1 MILFA
6 FYLIA
11 AMLSTEHDFT
21 GRSLDPIEKFA
32 QILNKPIKAITF
44 PLNML
49 QQLELSAMVHESLHY
64 ICIAFQPTPPQ
75 ASLTTR
81 LLNRQNPPDPIQT
94 IQIYYR
100 ELITSVRFFSPM
112 IQAFLVFDVSII
124 VNSAVVESV
133 LESSDAIQCAILS
146 LESWIL
152 LQTCVGFR
160 ALSTAVRPVLNL
172 FYARCESIRE
182 TQRERQRLR
191 NLQLP
196 NGIQNQIAS
205 YL

>member
-11 AMLSTEHDFT
+11 PMLSTEHDLT
-21 GRSLDPIEKFA
+21 SRSLDPIETFA

-44 PLNML
+44 PFNML
-49 QQLELSAMVHESLHY
+49 QQLDLSAMVCESLHY

-75 ASLTTR
+75 PSLATR
-81 LLNRQNPPDPIQT
+81 LLNRQNPPDPIQ
-94 IQIYYR
+94 IYIR
-100 ELITSVRFFSPM
+100 ALITSVRFFSPM

-124 VNSAVVESV
+124 VNSVVVESV

-152 LQTCVGFR
+152 LQTCTGFR